1 MENSILI
8 SSIIAITFL
17 LIKFIHIKLIQKSE
31 EPIKPMVMD
40 SLMVFLSSILG
51 LLIIDQFGFV
61 KNILINNGDKGNAQA
76 FVSSP
81 EF

>member
-61 KNILINNGDKGNAQA
+61 KNILINNGDKGLTQA
-76 FVSSP
+76 FVSNP

>member
-61 KNILINNGDKGNAQA
+61 KNILINNGDKGSAQA